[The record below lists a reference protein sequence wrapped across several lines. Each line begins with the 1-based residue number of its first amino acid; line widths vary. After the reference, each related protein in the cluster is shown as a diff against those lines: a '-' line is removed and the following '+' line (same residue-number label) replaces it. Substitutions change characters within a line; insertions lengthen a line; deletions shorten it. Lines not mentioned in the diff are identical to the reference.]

1 MSKHWECPGAWPYWY
16 DSKLYG
22 EYESYGDN
30 DEITRETLS
39 PDQEI
44 MELSQLFKWEHPN
57 YIGSALHCY
66 EFGDVMRELKTLAH
80 KSAYISPWILI
91 PKYKRGKHG
100 RRQVVTFLK
109 LGWMG
114 DTSDWG
120 DGAFGSDEE
129 DD

>member
-1 MSKHWECPGAWPYWY
+1 MSNHWECPGAWPYWY
-16 DSKLYG
+16 DAKLYG
-22 EYESYGDN
+22 E
-30 DEITRETLS
+30 DEIYENYNPTGQMETMG
-39 PDQEI
+39 PDEEI
-44 MELSQLFKWEHPN
+44 MNLSQLYKWKHPN

-66 EFGDVMRELKTLAH
+66 EFHDVMRELKTLAH

-100 RRQVVTFLK
+100 RRQVATFLK

-120 DGAFGSDEE
+120 SGSDEE